1 MRHLVVLTL
10 GLLIASLSHA
20 NPPML
25 KNDPKRPVDKISHD
39 LGVSEQEFVECFNHV
54 NPTPGGGRPESRE
67 RVHANKKV
75 LLSCLQKV
83 NPDITNDS
91 LDRVMDRHRPGGRK
105 AQEPLR

>member
-1 MRHLVVLTL
+1 MRHLAVLTL
-10 GLLIASLSHA
+10 GLLIASLSYA

-75 LLSCLQKV
+75 LLSCLQKA